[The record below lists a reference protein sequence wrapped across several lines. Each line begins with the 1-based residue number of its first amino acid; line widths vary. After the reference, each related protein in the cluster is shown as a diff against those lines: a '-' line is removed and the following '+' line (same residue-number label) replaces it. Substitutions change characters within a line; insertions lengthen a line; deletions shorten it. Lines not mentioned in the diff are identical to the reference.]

1 MHPFYYS
8 SNNTIR
14 TSIYYKDLFFLSDDE
29 TIRFYPSMFFQL
41 SDLIT
46 YFGYLVYD
54 RLVTKCPD
62 LKVNFTF
69 SDVGPQARELCK
81 NWLYKIASI
90 RGKIILTWF
99 Y

>member
-1 MHPFYYS
+1 MIEEFYYVPFDS
-8 SNNTIR
+8 HCLHDNNTLLFPDEEIIDFYP
-14 TSIYYKDLFFLSDDE
+14 TMFFL
-29 TIRFYPSMFFQL
+29 L
-41 SDLIT
+41 SDLVT
-46 YFGYLVYD
+46 YFGDLVHD

-90 RGKIILTWF
+90 RGK
-99 Y
+99 

>member
-1 MHPFYYS
+1 MPYCF
-8 SNNTIR
+8 
-14 TSIYYKDLFFLSDDE
+14 SDDDI
-29 TIRFYPSMFFQL
+29 IRFYPSMFFLL

-46 YFGYLVYD
+46 YFGHLVYD
-54 RLVTKCPD
+54 RLVTKSPD

-90 RGKIILTWF
+90 RGKTGKLKF
-99 Y
+99 